1 MLLAPAPLAGD
12 GDMVRAVFW
21 VLSSVVAVPFGP
33 LFALGSEAPLGSTGD
48 RLRLRCC
55 YGGNSPSAP
64 ILPQPHPAVVF
75 SKLVAGRARRPRR
88 TSSLVV
94 GTFPDLLCCLSGEAP
109 SVPLDLGFLC
119 GFSDESGLIRWAWY
133 FIFLLATEGRWRRL
147 QRCQARRGTTRSI
160 PARVMPRSVSLPH
173 PHPQPQPFAPLL
185 LLSLPSA
192 LRD

>member
-1 MLLAPAPLAGD
+1 MLMAPAPLAGD
-12 GDMVRAVFW
+12 GDMVSAVFW

-133 FIFLLATEGRWRRL
+133 FIFLLGDGRAMAATAAMPGPPRYYKEYTSKGD
-147 QRCQARRGTTRSI
+147 AEI
-160 PARVMPRSVSLPH
+160 RVPPSPPPPTPTLRTVVASL
-173 PHPQPQPFAPLL
+173 
-185 LLSLPSA
+185 SA
-192 LRD
+192 LRAT